1 MIYNFNSKF
10 IVKLIKILQQE
21 NKFAVKLKKM
31 SKLIE
36 SFFFKFYV
44 LMQFKTMKHDA
55 IYLNSSIKALCV
67 C

>member
-21 NKFAVKLKKM
+21 NEFAVKLKKM

-36 SFFFKFYV
+36 SFFSSF
-44 LMQFKTMKHDA
+44 T
-55 IYLNSSIKALCV
+55 YLCSLKLWNMMLFI
-67 C
+67 